1 MTIHDA
7 PDSDQHTTVSGSIS
21 PYSTNSL
28 CPTDESS
35 SVKVMEDHTE
45 VHNRQPTM
53 VRREKTLR
61 SAVIKPHSATSAEVK
76 SANIGVRAM
85 SAQERSSL
93 SMKMRMEEEAARMSE
108 AKSKVVK
115 EQSVRKRGSD
125 DQRWRDS
132 IREQMEAEL
141 DQRVRDA
148 LETPPPER
156 PHGHA
161 NGDNGRN
168 NNSNRE
174 LENLNA
180 HVLLDLSDKERNYLK
195 SRRWKAIQAKRQMQ
209 KFLSMNYGHPTNS
222 SRIEVVFRDEL
233 SKSNQDEY
241 PGVFGLNS
249 FSEGVKDLNEIH
261 RKQFDKYPTIRQ
273 LHKQYYTKE
282 GYLTASRNGKF
293 SDGTVL
299 DRDADGSYED
309 KFGVVRNQHGPF
321 WPNDWGPLY
330 PAPKFLWNTDTPVEP
345 LYYFFKTE
353 PADRLIEEQKFTDQ
367 NYPTVESQVTSYTSK
382 WRGVLIVFDSE
393 RSSRDHFPNP
403 VPQGCC
409 PSLLFESRFE
419 CGNLRQARRV
429 GQFEYELV
437 LKTDLYT
444 NRHTQWYYFRV
455 QNAVPGVTYRFRIVN
470 LLKRDSLY
478 NYGMRPLLYSELD
491 AKNKGVGW
499 GRTGHHISYSRNIMH
514 LHCPLLM
521 RGVPFYELE
530 FQMDFPNADDTYYLA
545 HCYPYTFTDLKDD
558 LENLLNDSARQHYMQ
573 REVLCETRAGNSC
586 FLVTVTNFDQ
596 PESIQEEKKA
606 VVITGR
612 VHPGESQASWM
623 MRGVLDYITGP
634 SLAAQELRDKFIFKI
649 VPMLNP
655 DGVIVGNYRCSL
667 AARDLNRNYRRP
679 RKESF
684 PTVWST
690 KDMIEK
696 VMEKHEVALYCDLH
710 GHSRKHNVFMY
721 GNNTSTDD
729 PDNNTNGNGVV
740 GARGFLNERLFPW
753 LMAQKSPEKFSFP
766 FCKFNIKR
774 CKEATGRV
782 VMWRQMRILNSFT
795 LEATFSGTA
804 MNNCRRIP
812 LDECRHF
819 NISDYMEM
827 GHILCQCV
835 LEYHNTQENKARQ
848 TEIVLEMT
856 RYLTCQVLERRRGVS
871 YKMPNLKAFIKQ
883 QEATRAIEEDKNTS
897 SQDQAMD
904 EERSRSVPNED
915 NSIVAM
921 ETVDPVLSDRD
932 EKVKRRDRRVES
944 RNTNNGVNNLSKLDV
959 ENLLDTENM
968 KTMDGCLKI
977 LAQLNVSEALEESDS
992 SDSDS
997 ESEPELKPPPEPK
1010 QKKKKRKSKKQR
1022 DKEQQD
1028 RKGGSGGSDKKEER
1042 RMSTNCFQCTTS
1054 KCHSALPTISANQGM
1069 DPRNDGANSRGQ
1081 GSSKDRYLKEKKD
1094 NAHFVSKYV
1103 GRKNGGIPCFAEE
1116 RSVERAAK
1124 RMAEMKKRG
1133 EEEKQREMAFF
1144 MKEYL
1149 NDTKMEIEI
1158 PSSTAQ
1164 IAMPQVHVKCVEEA
1178 GICQC
1183 GPNRPAGMPTLRRSL
1198 TNDELQRRLQVALN
1212 EGTSNI
1218 AQTLVGLNVRT
1229 GYTHA
1234 DSFRDL
1240 APAVLPATAPQ
1251 NNNNSSEP
1259 SDSENENLVHNSIP
1273 VSARAT
1279 PFQHE
1284 NATMIASTHPFQH
1297 TTSTH
1302 AHHIFKKHLSLR
1314 GPSMKSSMGR
1324 QVTNSAQGSLN
1335 YGHHAATQ
1343 LTRSDMSPANDSQR
1357 KYEDKKRAPGPLQ
1370 KHGQKL
1376 GETKWCLGS
1385 TADTWSQKII
1395 VLNDSR
1401 KSEQTV
1407 INTNLTKFWLPKSNI
1422 GVQPLRSQ
1430 PDFGLS
1436 NTERLLLP
1444 RETSTLLAKAPGQ
1457 ESKTISLKN
1466 EISHIKSDQLAVRTE
1481 INCTN
1486 GNEDVVERQLLSAKF
1501 GGKSNPGSFSTNR
1514 GHPIKLWSPGRTNDL

>member
-1 MTIHDA
+1 MATQTLKLRFPSLDIQQRPQRSLTSFINYSKQLEEFITKYKTRPRD
-7 PDSDQHTTVSGSIS
+7 IKFW
-21 PYSTNSL
+21 PYG
-28 CPTDESS
+28 PYWPQYFES
-35 SVKVMEDHTE
+35 E
-45 VHNRQPTM
+45 
-53 VRREKTLR
+53 
-61 SAVIKPHSATSAEVK
+61 I
-76 SANIGVRAM
+76 
-85 SAQERSSL
+85 
-93 SMKMRMEEEAARMSE
+93 
-108 AKSKVVK
+108 
-115 EQSVRKRGSD
+115 
-125 DQRWRDS
+125 
-132 IREQMEAEL
+132 
-141 DQRVRDA
+141 
-148 LETPPPER
+148 LETPKLINTCPDE
-156 PHGHA
+156 
-161 NGDNGRN
+161 
-168 NNSNRE
+168 
-174 LENLNA
+174 
-180 HVLLDLSDKERNYLK
+180 KE
-195 SRRWKAIQAKRQMQ
+195 
-209 KFLSMNYGHPTNS
+209 KFH
-222 SRIEVVFRDEL
+222 FRF
-233 SKSNQDEY
+233 N
-241 PGVFGLNS
+241 
-249 FSEGVKDLNEIH
+249 
-261 RKQFDKYPTIRQ
+261 
-273 LHKQYYTKE
+273 
-282 GYLTASRNGKF
+282 
-293 SDGTVL
+293 
-299 DRDADGSYED
+299 
-309 KFGVVRNQHGPF
+309 
-321 WPNDWGPLY
+321 
-330 PAPKFLWNTDTPVEP
+330 
-345 LYYFFKTE
+345 
-353 PADRLIEEQKFTDQ
+353 DQ

-455 QNAVPGVTYRFRIVN
+455 QNAVPGVTYRFRI
-470 LLKRDSLY
+470 
-478 NYGMRPLLYSELD
+478 
-491 AKNKGVGW
+491 
-499 GRTGHHISYSRNIMH
+499 
-514 LHCPLLM
+514 
-521 RGVPFYELE
+521 
-530 FQMDFPNADDTYYLA
+530 DFPNADDTYYLA

-573 REVLCETRAGNSC
+573 REVLCETRAGN
-586 FLVTVTNFDQ
+586 NQ

-753 LMAQKSPEKFSFP
+753 LMAQK
-766 FCKFNIKR
+766 
-774 CKEATGRV
+774 
-782 VMWRQMRILNSFT
+782 MRILNSFT

-804 MNNCRRIP
+804 MNK
-812 LDECRHF
+812 DECRHF

-1028 RKGGSGGSDKKEER
+1028 RKGG
-1042 RMSTNCFQCTTS
+1042 
-1054 KCHSALPTISANQGM
+1054 
-1069 DPRNDGANSRGQ
+1069 
-1081 GSSKDRYLKEKKD
+1081 YLKEKKD

-1218 AQTLVGLNVRT
+1218 AQTLVGLNTDEDEEFFMEGCRTVRGVVSVQGCVT
-1229 GYTHA
+1229 PQPIEPLDLPKSVSPIIRNELPSRPLPKSYGESMRMPTIVETLAKMKPRAYHSVTLGNAWTCYVPNVRIPH
-1234 DSFRDL
+1234 SFRDL

-1251 NNNNSSEP
+1251 NNNN
-1259 SDSENENLVHNSIP
+1259 
-1273 VSARAT
+1273 
-1279 PFQHE
+1279 
-1284 NATMIASTHPFQH
+1284 
-1297 TTSTH
+1297 
-1302 AHHIFKKHLSLR
+1302 SLR

-1357 KYEDKKRAPGPLQ
+1357 KYEDKKRAPGPLTLFGD
-1370 KHGQKL
+1370 H
-1376 GETKWCLGS
+1376 
-1385 TADTWSQKII
+1385 DPIP
-1395 VLNDSR
+1395 
-1401 KSEQTV
+1401 
-1407 INTNLTKFWLPKSNI
+1407 KFFTPPK
-1422 GVQPLRSQ
+1422 
-1430 PDFGLS
+1430 
-1436 NTERLLLP
+1436 E
-1444 RETSTLLAKAPGQ
+1444 E
-1457 ESKTISLKN
+1457 
-1466 EISHIKSDQLAVRTE
+1466 
-1481 INCTN
+1481 
-1486 GNEDVVERQLLSAKF
+1486 
-1501 GGKSNPGSFSTNR
+1501 
-1514 GHPIKLWSPGRTNDL
+1514 IKLTSPSPFPRIQRSRSDLNLSKDYMKILLERIKNNPMI

>member
-1144 MKEYL
+1144 TDE
-1149 NDTKMEIEI
+1149 DEEFFMEGCRTVRGVVSVQGCVTPQPIEPLDLPKSVSPI
-1158 PSSTAQ
+1158 IRNELPS
-1164 IAMPQVHVKCVEEA
+1164 
-1178 GICQC
+1178 
-1183 GPNRPAGMPTLRRSL
+1183 RPLPKSYGESMRMPTIV
-1198 TNDELQRRLQVALN
+1198 E
-1212 EGTSNI
+1212 
-1218 AQTLVGLNVRT
+1218 TLAKMKPRAYHSVTLGNA
-1229 GYTHA
+1229 Y
-1234 DSFRDL
+1234 SFRDL

-1251 NNNNSSEP
+1251 NNNN
-1259 SDSENENLVHNSIP
+1259 
-1273 VSARAT
+1273 
-1279 PFQHE
+1279 
-1284 NATMIASTHPFQH
+1284 
-1297 TTSTH
+1297 
-1302 AHHIFKKHLSLR
+1302 SLR